1 MQFEAAPRGTQ
12 GFGAPFRFAYAEVG
26 DLGTDRHVVPFRK
39 YCLLQ
44 SRLLAEGIASDDDF
58 VAPDPIPDSDL
69 LLVHCPGYL
78 QRLQLN
84 LLSPTE
90 RAVLE
95 LPWCPRLHKAFW
107 LWTGGTLLA
116 SQLAL
121 RDGIGFH
128 IGGGF
133 HHAFPD
139 HGEGF
144 CALHDV
150 GVAIRVLQRE
160 GAIRRAMVV
169 DLDAHQGNGTAT
181 IFQGDPTVFTFSMHG
196 AGIYPDAKPDS
207 DLDIA
212 LDDDVGDEEYL
223 ARLEQAYVPLLSNFQ
238 PELIIYA
245 AGADPYWEDPL
256 GGCLGLS
263 EFGLYRRDL
272 LVIGSARQQHI
283 PIAVT
288 LGGGYTTPVRKT
300 VTLHANTVRSALE
313 CWAQVDRADVP
324 VKINGRRFPVTARVR
339 PVPGHG
345 F

>member
-1 MQFEAAPRGTQ
+1 MQFEAARRGMRSCI
-12 GFGAPFRFAYAEVG
+12 APFRFAYAEVG
-26 DLGTDRHVVPFRK
+26 DLGTHRNVVPFKK

-44 SRLLAEGIASDDDF
+44 SRLLAEGIAGDDDF
-58 VAPDPIPDSDL
+58 VAPAPIPDSAL
-69 LLVHCPGYL
+69 LFVHCPCYV
-78 QRLQLN
+78 QRLRLN
-84 LLSPTE
+84 LLSLTE
-90 RAVLE
+90 RAVLD
-95 LPWCPRLHKAFW
+95 LPWCPRLQNAFW

-116 SQLAL
+116 SRLAL

-128 IGGGF
+128 VGGGF

-150 GVAIRVLQRE
+150 GVAIRALQRE
-160 GAIRRAMVV
+160 ETIRRAMVV

-181 IFQGDPTVFTFSMHG
+181 IFQGDPTVFTFSMHS
-196 AGIYPDAKPDS
+196 ARIYPAAKPNS

-212 LDDDVGDEEYL
+212 LEDDVGDEEYL
-223 ARLEQAYVPLLSNFQ
+223 ARLERAYVPLLSDFQ
-238 PELIIYA
+238 PELIIYV

-256 GGCLGLS
+256 GGCLGLT

-288 LGGGYTTPVRKT
+288 LGGGYTTPLRKT
-300 VTLHANTVRSALE
+300 VALHANTVRSALS
-313 CWAQVDRADVP
+313 
-324 VKINGRRFPVTARVR
+324 ARPSGAGV
-339 PVPGHG
+339 
-345 F
+345 